1 MAPIEPPVFS
11 CLTVMEGFELLVTA
25 PLLCPHHSH
34 RSIHFDSVRECA
46 HTVPM
51 PEKKL
56 FKLWA
61 ERKQLARFKAL
72 AKRKKLSVAWLM
84 RQAFDEFLK
93 KQKG

>member
-1 MAPIEPPVFS
+1 M
-11 CLTVMEGFELLVTA
+11 LTLF
-25 PLLCPHHSH
+25 PHVNN
-34 RSIHFDSVRECA
+34 RFDSVSGYA

-51 PEKKL
+51 SEKQL

-61 ERKQLARFKAL
+61 EKKQVARFKAL
-72 AKRKKLSVAWLM
+72 SKRKKLSVAWLM

>member
-1 MAPIEPPVFS
+1 MPTLF
-11 CLTVMEGFELLVTA
+11 
-25 PLLCPHHSH
+25 PHVN
-34 RSIHFDSVRECA
+34 IHFDRMSDCA

-51 PEKKL
+51 SEKQL

-61 ERKQLARFKAL
+61 EKKQLSRFKAL
-72 AKRKKLSVAWLM
+72 SKRKKLSVAWLM

>member
-1 MAPIEPPVFS
+1 MS
-11 CLTVMEGFELLVTA
+11 
-25 PLLCPHHSH
+25 
-34 RSIHFDSVRECA
+34 

-51 PEKKL
+51 PPKKL

-61 ERKQLARFKAL
+61 EKRQLDRFKAL
-72 AKRKKLSVAWLM
+72 AKRRKLSVAWLM

>member
-1 MAPIEPPVFS
+1 MS
-11 CLTVMEGFELLVTA
+11 DKT
-25 PLLCPHHSH
+25 
-34 RSIHFDSVRECA
+34 
-46 HTVPM
+46 
-51 PEKKL
+51 L

-61 ERKQLARFKAL
+61 EKKQLARFKAL